1 MCWKK
6 RERKADQV
14 PTMSGLRY
22 RPRLQYM
29 RVRSSLIALDNP
41 KALTKKVKWSAEQI
55 DKTNTRKESINEQRM
70 NELADR
76 KMEWNGNGKN
86 LMPIS
91 KFI

>member
-1 MCWKK
+1 
-6 RERKADQV
+6 
-14 PTMSGLRY
+14 
-22 RPRLQYM
+22 M

-55 DKTNTRKESINEQRM
+55 DKTNTRKESINEQKM
-70 NELADR
+70 NELR